1 MAADGGSHV
10 LIRNR
15 PVAAELAGMSFESL
29 VAAVEQDTSAAAEIG
44 LYRDWLE
51 ANAGRPVPLFAGW
64 YNLGASL
71 AKHGDRT
78 NAVIAYS
85 NALAL
90 KPDFHPAAVNL
101 GLSLEAKGETEAALQ
116 AWERALQPDEA
127 RILLLNH
134 RGRLLEKLGRLEEA
148 EATLRRS
155 LLIDPG
161 QPDVIQHFVHIRQR
175 MCAWPVLSDLP
186 GLPAFAQQAGCGPL
200 GALALTDDVAVQR
213 AVTEGWIARKT
224 EPVAERLSPAEGYRH
239 GRIRVGYLSS
249 DFCRHA
255 MSFLVAELFE
265 RHDREKF
272 EIYGYCSSP
281 EDGSDLRR
289 RVTGA
294 FDHHRIIRDLPD
306 AAAAALIRQDE
317 IDILVD
323 LNGLTSGARIQILR
337 HRPAPVQATYLGFIG
352 PIPLPELDYIFCDD
366 FVVPPDQA
374 GHYLPKPL
382 SIARSYQANDSTRT
396 IAPMQSRA
404 EAGLPEDAFVFCCL
418 CNHYKI
424 TQAMFA
430 AWMDI
435 LRAAPGAVLWLAPDN
450 TASPK
455 TLRQAAGVAGI
466 DPERI
471 IFANRVDPAL
481 YLSRMR
487 LADLFLD
494 TFPYNAGTVASDALR
509 MELPLLTLCGRSF
522 ASRMASRMLDL
533 LGAHAGIATSFD
545 AYVNTAVR
553 FATDPT
559 AYAAYK
565 ARFTAAA
572 WAGSIGDM
580 ARFTAEFEQTLSS
593 IRRLPH

>member
-29 VAAVEQDTSAAAEIG
+29 VAAAEQDTSAAAEIG

-51 ANAGRPVPLFAGW
+51 ANAGRSAPLFAGW

-186 GLPAFAQQAGCGPL
+186 GLPACAQQAGCGPL

-294 FDHHRIIRDLPD
+294 FDHHRIVRDLPD

-352 PIPLPELDYIFCDD
+352 PIPLPELDYIYCDD

-374 GHYLPKPL
+374 AHYLPKPL
-382 SIARSYQANDSTRT
+382 PIARSYQANDSTRT
-396 IAPMQSRA
+396 VAPMQSRA
-404 EAGLPEDAFVFCCL
+404 EAGLPEDAFVLCCL

-466 DPERI
+466 DPDRI

-580 ARFTAEFEQTLSS
+580 ARFTAEFEQTLSR
-593 IRRLPH
+593 IRRLPN

>member
-1 MAADGGSHV
+1 MPARMLMRDRPAGAA
-10 LIRNR
+10 
-15 PVAAELAGMSFESL
+15 LAGMSFESL
-29 VAAVEQDTSAAAEIG
+29 VAAVEQDNSPAAEIG

-51 ANAGRPVPLFAGW
+51 ANAGRSAQLFAGW

-78 NAVIAYS
+78 NAVIAYT

-101 GLSLEAKGETEAALQ
+101 GLSLEATGNTEGALQ
-116 AWERALQPDEA
+116 TWERALQPDEA

-134 RGRLLEKLGRLEEA
+134 RGRLLERLGRLEEA

-155 LLIDPG
+155 LLIDPD

-175 MCAWPVLSDLP
+175 MCAWPVLSELP
-186 GLPAFAQQAGCGPL
+186 GLPVEAQQAGCGPL
-200 GALALTDDVAVQR
+200 GVLALTDDVALQC

-294 FDHHRIIRDLPD
+294 FDHHRIIRELPD
-306 AAAAALIRQDE
+306 ALAAALIRQDE

-366 FVVPPDQA
+366 FVVPPEQA
-374 GHYLPKPL
+374 AHYFPKPL
-382 SIARSYQANDSTRT
+382 PIARSYQANDSTRD

-404 EAGLPEDAFVFCCL
+404 QAGLPEDVFVFCCL

-424 TQAMFA
+424 TQAMFS

-466 DPERI
+466 DPDRI

-553 FATDPT
+553 LATDPT
-559 AYAAYK
+559 EYAAYK

-593 IRRLPH
+593 IRRLPN

>member
-1 MAADGGSHV
+1 MAADGGSRM
-10 LIRNR
+10 LMRD
-15 PVAAELAGMSFESL
+15 PPAAAALVGMSFEAL
-29 VAAVEQDTSAAAEIG
+29 VAAAEQDNSPAAEIG

-51 ANAGRPVPLFAGW
+51 ANAGRSAQLFAGW

-78 NAVIAYS
+78 NAVIAYT

-90 KPDFHPAAVNL
+90 KPDFYQAAVNL
-101 GLSLEAKGETEAALQ
+101 GLSLEATGNIEGALH
-116 AWERALQPDEA
+116 AWERALQPDSA

-134 RGRLLEKLGRLEEA
+134 RGRLLEKLGRLEAA

-155 LLIDPG
+155 LLIDPD

-175 MCAWPVLSDLP
+175 MCAWPVLGELP
-186 GLPAFAQQAGCGPL
+186 GLSVQAQQAACGPL
-200 GALALTDDVAVQR
+200 GVLALTDDVALQC
-213 AVTEGWIARKT
+213 AVTKGWIARKT
-224 EPVAERLSPAEGYRH
+224 EPVERRLSPAQGYRH

-272 EIYGYCSSP
+272 DIYGYCSSP
-281 EDGSDLRR
+281 EDGSALRR

-306 AAAAALIRQDE
+306 AEAAALIRQDE

-352 PIPLPELDYIFCDD
+352 PIPLPELDYIFCDG

-374 GHYLPKPL
+374 AHYQPAPLP
-382 SIARSYQANDSTRT
+382 IARSYQANDSTRDV
-396 IAPMQSRA
+396 APAQSRA
-404 EAGLPEDAFVFCCL
+404 QAGLPEDAFVFCCL

-424 TQAMFA
+424 TEEMFA
-430 AWMDI
+430 AWMEI

-455 TLRQAAGVAGI
+455 ILRQAACAAGVDAN
-466 DPERI
+466 RI
-471 IFANRVDPAL
+471 IFADRVDPAI

-533 LGAHAGIATSFD
+533 LGAHEGIASSFD
-545 AYVNTAVR
+545 QYVDIAARLANEPA
-553 FATDPT
+553 

-565 ARFTAAA
+565 ALFTAAA
-572 WAGSIGDM
+572 WAGTIGDM
-580 ARFTAEFEQTLSS
+580 TRFTAEFEQTLST
-593 IRRLPH
+593 IRRIPT

>member
-1 MAADGGSHV
+1 MAADGGSH
-10 LIRNR
+10 LLLRGR
-15 PVAAELAGMSFESL
+15 PGPAELVGMSFESL
-29 VAAVEQDTSAAAEIG
+29 VAAVEQDGSAAAEIG

-51 ANAGRPVPLFAGW
+51 VNAGRSAQLFAGW

-71 AKHGDRT
+71 AKHGDRA
-78 NAVIAYS
+78 NAAIAYH

-90 KPDFHPAAVNL
+90 KPDFYQAAVNL
-101 GLSLEAKGETEAALQ
+101 GLSLEATGDTEAALQ
-116 AWERALQPDEA
+116 TWERALQPDEA

-134 RGRLLEKLGRLEEA
+134 RGRLLEKLGKLEEA

-155 LLIDPG
+155 LLIDPD

-186 GLPAFAQQAGCGPL
+186 ELSIEAQQAGCGPL
-200 GALALTDDVAVQR
+200 GVLALTDDVALQC
-213 AVTEGWIARKT
+213 AVTAGWIARKT
-224 EPVAERLSPAEGYRH
+224 EPVATRLSPAEGYRH

-265 RHDREKF
+265 RHDRAKF

-281 EDGSDLRR
+281 EDGSALRR

-294 FDHHRIIRDLPD
+294 FDHHRIIRDVPD

-366 FVVPPDQA
+366 FVVPREQA
-374 GHYLPKPL
+374 AEYRPAPL
-382 SIARSYQANDSTRT
+382 AIARSYQANDSARE
-396 IAPMQSRA
+396 IAPPQSRA
-404 EAGLPEDAFVFCCL
+404 EAGLPEGGFVFCCL

-424 TQAMFA
+424 TEAMFA
-430 AWMDI
+430 AWMAI

-455 TLRQAAGVAGI
+455 TLRAAAGAAGV
-466 DPERI
+466 DPDRI
-471 IFANRVDPAL
+471 ILADRVEPAV

-522 ASRMASRMLDL
+522 ASRMASRLLDL
-533 LGAHAGIATSFD
+533 LGAHEGIATSFD
-545 AYVNTAVR
+545 DYVNIAVK
-553 FATDPT
+553 FASDPA

-565 ARFTAAA
+565 ARFTTAA

-580 ARFTAEFEQTLSS
+580 VRFTTEFEQSLSR
-593 IRRLPH
+593 IRLRPS

>member
-29 VAAVEQDTSAAAEIG
+29 VAAAEQDTSAAAEIG

-51 ANAGRPVPLFAGW
+51 ANAGRSAPLFAGW

-186 GLPAFAQQAGCGPL
+186 GLPACAQQAGCGPL

-294 FDHHRIIRDLPD
+294 FDHHRIVRDLPD

-374 GHYLPKPL
+374 AHYLPKPL
-382 SIARSYQANDSTRT
+382 PIARSYQANDSTRT
-396 IAPMQSRA
+396 VAPMQSRA
-404 EAGLPEDAFVFCCL
+404 EAGLPEDAFVLCCL

-466 DPERI
+466 DPDRI

-580 ARFTAEFEQTLSS
+580 ARFTAEFEQTLSR
-593 IRRLPH
+593 IRRLPN

>member
-1 MAADGGSHV
+1 MPADGGSHM
-10 LIRNR
+10 LMRSR
-15 PVAAELAGMSFESL
+15 PGPAELAGMSFESL
-29 VAAVEQDTSAAAEIG
+29 VAAVEQDGSAAAEIG

-51 ANAGRPVPLFAGW
+51 ANVGQSAPLFAGW

-78 NAVIAYS
+78 NAVIAYT
-85 NALAL
+85 NALVL
-90 KPDFHPAAVNL
+90 KPDFYQAAVNL
-101 GLSLEAKGETEAALQ
+101 GLSLEATGNTEAALQ
-116 AWERALQPDEA
+116 TWERALQPDEA

-148 EATLRRS
+148 EVTLRRS
-155 LLIDPG
+155 LLIDPH

-186 GLPAFAQQAGCGPL
+186 GLPAATQQAGCGPL
-200 GALALTDDVAVQR
+200 GVLALTDDVAVQC
-213 AVTEGWIARKT
+213 AVTQGWIARKT
-224 EPVAERLSPAEGYRH
+224 EPVPQRLSPAEGYRH
-239 GRIRVGYLSS
+239 DRIRVGYLSS

-281 EDGSDLRR
+281 EDGSALRR

-306 AAAAALIRQDE
+306 AEAAALIRQDE

-337 HRPAPVQATYLGFIG
+337 YRPAPVQATYLGFIG

-366 FVVPPDQA
+366 FVVPPGQA
-374 GHYLPKPL
+374 AHYRPAPL
-382 SIARSYQANDSTRT
+382 AIARSYQANDSTRDF
-396 IAPMQSRA
+396 APPQSRA
-404 EAGLPEDAFVFCCL
+404 QAGLPDKAFVFCCL

-424 TQAMFA
+424 TEAMFA
-430 AWMDI
+430 AWMAI
-435 LRAAPGAVLWLAPDN
+435 LHAAPHAVLWLAPDN

-455 TLRQAAGVAGI
+455 TLRQAASAAGI
-466 DPERI
+466 DTQRI
-471 IFANRVDPAL
+471 IFADRVDPTI

-522 ASRMASRMLDL
+522 ASRMASRLLDL
-533 LGAHAGIATSFD
+533 LGAHEGIAASFD
-545 AYVNTAVR
+545 AYVNAAIR
-553 FATDPT
+553 FANDPA

-572 WAGSIGDM
+572 WACSIGDM
-580 ARFTAEFEQTLSS
+580 TRFTVEFEQTLST
-593 IRRLPH
+593 IRRLPG